1 MRRSCSVL
9 LLVLASAVVPV
20 EAHHSFAA
28 DYHEDQRVSVEGDL
42 VEFEYRAPHSWVHLM
57 VKDERGDLQ
66 KYSAEWASPTRL
78 SQRGV
83 TADWLKPG
91 DHIVISGSPG
101 RKPSERRI
109 HLKTI
114 TRPVDGWTWSG
125 PNTAR

>member
-1 MRRSCSVL
+1 MRRHCSIL
-9 LLVLASAVVPV
+9 LLVVASLIVPL

-28 DYHEDQRVSVEGDL
+28 DYFEDQRVSVEGDL
-42 VEFEYRAPHSWVHLM
+42 VEFDYRAPHSWVHLM
-57 VKDERGDLQ
+57 VKDERGGVE

-83 TADWLKPG
+83 TADSLKPG
-91 DHIVISGSPG
+91 DHLVINGSPG
-101 RKPSERRI
+101 RKPAERRL

-114 TRPVDGWTWSG
+114 TRPADGWSWSG

>member
-1 MRRSCSVL
+1 
-9 LLVLASAVVPV
+9 VVSLK
-20 EAHHSFAA
+20 AHHSFAA
-28 DYHEDQRVSVEGDL
+28 DYFEDQRVSVEGDL

-78 SQRGV
+78 KQRGV
-83 TADWLKPG
+83 AADSLKPG

-101 RKPSERRI
+101 RKPAERRI

-114 TRPVDGWTWSG
+114 TRPTDGWAWSG
-125 PNTAR
+125 PNTPR